1 MRKITNRA
9 SVCVA
14 VTLGLLS
21 CKSHQPSQFVKDF
34 VKQLDGK
41 SLEEAKARLEEENAN
56 VTAYLRFMETF
67 KDEDKPEHVKP
78 EDEREGTPFAI
89 AGAAQMEAA
98 YEHALSEIGFN
109 QTFSRTHSLLQP
121 DGVSLRR
128 SHVDDPD
135 FIVKEV
141 YYHDGTKQTVELDL
155 KETKRLN
162 SLKTVDSVLVEVQYN
177 YPVKTAVVS
186 LDGKGDKGNYKGSTL
201 KVERIQDNFVRVSM
215 EKEAYKDYLEIEAF
229 NKEGKLI
236 SRSSYTK
243 APEGGEKI
251 GVLLKDYQKILEGFL
266 KRLEKKEYKDIAA
279 LQKDIL
285 EKMPAVTPFDDV
297 EEGNVDAY
305 FYGNVA
311 KVKVHLKDEEKEGK
325 KTMVL
330 RNLAPNYTGLLLVED
345 EATHK
350 AGFISAATGQTVIPF
365 NYEGIHQVSPWFFG
379 TKDTSGF
386 HYFRLD
392 TAAQQLVPMNEHVE
406 ELTADL
412 VKVSP
417 NRQEE
422 SKFGVMT
429 NTGRLLLPIE
439 FDDVTVEPATNLL
452 LANKNREDWPL
463 GGMTFIYDNTGK
475 QIAGPYKI
483 DGGFDHGLMLVKDV
497 SGNGF
502 FINPQ
507 GAKVI
512 DLKGYY
518 NPEPFTEGLASME
531 NETGNT
537 GFLNT
542 QGKVAIP
549 FEYRSATAFNQ
560 GISMVVR
567 TNSSNVNEAALI
579 NTSGA
584 TVVPFA
590 ASPDTD
596 TDGDGPSRI
605 YTLQNKKF
613 DAWGKELKK

>member
-1 MRKITNRA
+1 MRITNQV

-14 VTLGLLS
+14 VTLGLLA
-21 CKSHQPSQFVKDF
+21 CKNSQPSKFVMDF

-56 VTAYLRFMETF
+56 VAAYLRFMETF
-67 KDEDKPEHVKP
+67 KDDDKPEHVKP

-89 AGAAQMEAA
+89 PGAAQMEAA
-98 YEHALSEIGFN
+98 YERALADIGFN
-109 QTFSRTHSLLQP
+109 QTFEKTYSLLQP
-121 DGVSLRR
+121 DGRSLRK
-128 SHVDDPD
+128 SHVDNPD

-141 YYHDGTKQTVELDL
+141 YFHDGTKQVVELDL
-155 KETKRLN
+155 KESKRLN
-162 SLKTVDSVLVEVQYN
+162 SLKTVDSMLVEVQYS

-186 LDGKGDKGNYKGSTL
+186 LDGKGDKGSYKGSTL

-215 EKEAYKDYLEIEAF
+215 GKAAYKDYLEIEAF

-243 APEGGEKI
+243 APEGGENI
-251 GVLLKDYQKILEGFL
+251 GVLLKDYQKILDGFL

-311 KVKVHLKDEEKEGK
+311 KVKVHLEDEKKEGK

-330 RNLAPNYTGLLLVED
+330 RNLAPNYTGLLLVAD
-345 EATHK
+345 EATQK
-350 AGFISAATGQTVIPF
+350 AGFISAATGKTVIPF
-365 NYEGIHQVSPWFFG
+365 NYQELHQVSPWFFG
-379 TKDTSGF
+379 TKDASGF
-386 HYFRLD
+386 RYFRLD
-392 TAAQQLVPMNEHVE
+392 TAAQQLVAMNEHVE
-406 ELTADL
+406 ELTGDL
-412 VKVSP
+412 VKVAP

-429 NTGRLLLPIE
+429 NTGQLLLPIE
-439 FDDVTVEPATNLL
+439 FDDISIDPSTNLIF
-452 LANKNREDWPL
+452 ANKNREDWPL
-463 GGMTFIYDNTGK
+463 GGMTIIYDNTGK
-475 QIAGPYKI
+475 QIGGPYKI
-483 DGGFDHGLMLVKDV
+483 HNDFTHGLLLVKDIRDNA
-497 SGNGF
+497 S
-502 FINPQ
+502 FINPK
-507 GAKVI
+507 GEKVI

-518 NPEPFTEGLASME
+518 NIEPFTEGLASME
-531 NETGNT
+531 DETGNT
-537 GFLNT
+537 GFLDI

-549 FEYRSATAFNQ
+549 FEYRSATPFNQ
-560 GISMVVR
+560 GLSMVER
-567 TNSSNVNEAALI
+567 TNSNNVTEAALI

-584 TVVPFA
+584 VVVPFA

-596 TDGDGPSRI
+596 TDGEGPARI

>member
-1 MRKITNRA
+1 MRITHQL
-9 SVCVA
+9 SVSAA
-14 VTLGLLS
+14 VTLGLLA

-41 SLEEAKARLEEENAN
+41 SLDEAQARLKEENDN
-56 VTAYLRFMETF
+56 VTAYLQFVENF

-89 AGAAQMEAA
+89 TDAKQVEAA
-98 YEHALSEIGFN
+98 YELALNNIGFN
-109 QTFSRTHSLLQP
+109 QTFSRTYSQLRP
-121 DGVSLRR
+121 DGQSLRR
-128 SHVDDPD
+128 SNVDNPD
-135 FIVKEV
+135 FITKEI
-141 YYHDGTKQTVELDL
+141 YFHDGTKHAVVLNL
-155 KETKRLN
+155 KESGRLN
-162 SLKTVDSVLVEVQYN
+162 SLKTVDSMLVEVQYS

-186 LDGKGDKGNYKGSTL
+186 LNGKGDKGSYKGSTL

-215 EKEAYKDYLEIEAF
+215 GKAAYKDFLEIEAF
-229 NKEGKLI
+229 NKDGKLL

-251 GVLLKDYQKILEGFL
+251 GVLLKDYQKILNGFL

-285 EKMPAVTPFDDV
+285 EKMPAATPFDDV

-311 KVKVHLKDEEKEGK
+311 KVKIHLKDEEKEGK

-345 EATHK
+345 DITHK
-350 AGFISAATGQTVIPF
+350 AGFISAATGKTVIPF
-365 NYEGIHQVSPWFFG
+365 HYEEIHQVSPWFFG

-392 TAAQQLVPMNEHVE
+392 TVAKQLVAMNEHVE
-406 ELTADL
+406 ALTADL
-412 VKVSP
+412 VKVAP

-429 NTGRLLLPIE
+429 NAGQLLLPME
-439 FDDVTVEPATNLL
+439 YDDVTVEPSTNLL
-452 LANKNREDWPL
+452 LANKNRDDWPL

-483 DGGFDHGLMLVKDV
+483 YNGFSYGLLLVKDV
-497 SGNGF
+497 RDNTF
-502 FINPQ
+502 FINPR
-507 GAKVI
+507 GEKVI

-531 NETGNT
+531 NEAGNT

-549 FEYRSATAFNQ
+549 FEYRSATPFNL

-567 TNSSNVNEAALI
+567 TNSNNVNEAALI

-584 TVVPFA
+584 VVVPFA

-596 TDGDGPSRI
+596 TDGEGPSRV

-613 DAWGKELKK
+613 DAWGKALK